1 MRTQIK
7 IFLTI
12 ALSLVMMSC
21 SKDDYVPFVDS
32 LDDLNNTFWEIHTL
46 RCTTYTAGGEL
57 VEDFTHDTEY
67 FYRADGPTP
76 VDLYISNNTFHWFGW
91 MGVGEYKY
99 LIYPCEYNPNTHI
112 LKADYTYE
120 VLELSRKN
128 VILRTIGHNAKYTTV
143 TTRHYVPKR
152 DNDKTWEEWVEFI
165 DSM

>member
-32 LDDLNNTFWEIHTL
+32 LEDLNNTFWEIHTL

-57 VEDFTHDTEY
+57 VEDYTHDTED

-76 VDLYISNNTFHWFGW
+76 VDLYINNNTFHWFGW
-91 MGVGEYKY
+91 IPDRPDFSDCRRIPVPLAEK
-99 LIYPCEYNPNTHI
+99 T
-112 LKADYTYE
+112 T
-120 VLELSRKN
+120 
-128 VILRTIGHNAKYTTV
+128 LRRNGH
-143 TTRHYVPKR
+143 
-152 DNDKTWEEWVEFI
+152 D
-165 DSM
+165 